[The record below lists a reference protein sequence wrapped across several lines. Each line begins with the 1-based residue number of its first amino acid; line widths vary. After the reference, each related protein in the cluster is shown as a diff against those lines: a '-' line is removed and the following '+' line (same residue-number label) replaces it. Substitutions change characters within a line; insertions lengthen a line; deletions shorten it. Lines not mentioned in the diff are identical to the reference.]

1 MSQLLVIRHGIAGDA
16 DEFAATGRS
25 DDERPLT
32 EKGSRE
38 MKHVGAGLRALVK
51 KIDLLTT
58 SPLVR
63 ARETAVT
70 HVVGDVRDRSCLII
84 DDMISTG
91 GTIVESAHALAQAG
105 ARAECLVAATHGLL
119 LPGACER
126 MIEAGVA
133 RIYVTD
139 SIADPERR
147 CDHVEVVTIAPLL
160 ARTIRLQLGR

>member
-63 ARETAVT
+63 ARQTAV
-70 HVVGDVRDRSCLII
+70 
-84 DDMISTG
+84 
-91 GTIVESAHALAQAG
+91 IVAG
-105 ARAECLVAATHGLL
+105 AFDMAVGEVTEVLRPTASLETFADWAGATSPSGMLAIVGHDPHLSRLVTWLVSGIDAPRIALKKG
-119 LPGACER
+119 GACLLEFDATPAPS
-126 MIEAGVA
+126 AGTLLWLLRPA
-133 RIYVTD
+133 QL
-139 SIADPERR
+139 IA
-147 CDHVEVVTIAPLL
+147 VS
-160 ARTIRLQLGR
+160 Q

>member
-38 MKHVGAGLRALVK
+38 MKRVGAGLRALVK

-63 ARETAVT
+63 ARQTAV
-70 HVVGDVRDRSCLII
+70 
-84 DDMISTG
+84 
-91 GTIVESAHALAQAG
+91 IVAG
-105 ARAECLVAATHGLL
+105 AFDMPIGEVTEVLRPTASLETFADWASATSASGVLAIVGHDPHLSRLVTWLVSGVDAPRIALKKG
-119 LPGACER
+119 GACLLEFDATPAPS
-126 MIEAGVA
+126 AGTLLWLLKPA
-133 RIYVTD
+133 QL
-139 SIADPERR
+139 IA
-147 CDHVEVVTIAPLL
+147 AS
-160 ARTIRLQLGR
+160 Q